1 MKYLIIKLMICSFFS
16 AFGQKDLKYPLA
28 LEAHFGLNTLQIKNS
43 DPLTKT
49 VSSATSGLGA
59 TYYFSKFFYVQTG
72 ISMMEDVSLGTLNF
86 DTFKIP
92 LSVGTSIK
100 LDGAPYFLFGELGG
114 AYREAYHVVNNL
126 QERIHPKNGVLGFQ
140 TRLGMQFQLSQKI
153 YSKIAY
159 EAEYGYDSFTFTN
172 YAPLTIDKISSIS
185 LFFGY
190 RF

>member
-1 MKYLIIKLMICSFFS
+1 MICSFFS
-16 AFGQKDLKYPLA
+16 AFGQKDLKDPLA
-28 LEAHFGLNTLQIKNS
+28 IEAHFGLNTAQIKNS
-43 DPLTKT
+43 ESLMKT
-49 VSSATSGLGA
+49 VSSTSSGLGA
-59 TYYFSKFFYVQTG
+59 TYYFSKFIYVQTG
-72 ISMMEDVSLGTLNF
+72 ISVLEDVSLSNLNF

-100 LDGAPYFLFGELGG
+100 LDCAPYFLFGELGG
-114 AYREAYHVVNNL
+114 AYRVAYHVVNNL
-126 QERIHPKNGVLGFQ
+126 EERIHPKNGVLGFQ